1 MHVSRLIY
9 PFENA
14 PAQPRHRPR
23 PVLAC
28 ALLALL
34 TLLALAGSVMLG
46 EHGMPAPYGGD
57 LAAFGP

>member
-1 MHVSRLIY
+1 MHVSRPIY

-28 ALLALL
+28 AMLA
-34 TLLALAGSVMLG
+34 LLALAGSVMLG
-46 EHGMPAPYGGD
+46 EFGMLAPYGGD